1 MSAPASISDNIS
13 KFLQL
18 ATLTKNTVNPG
29 SLSSVVKQTNVEP
42 FCVISKDCVNLE
54 YITDVN
60 STLLNMF
67 SAYYLQAISTIT
79 RLSDVRIKKV
89 LNAVGTNTQ
98 FSLESVSLNADVLKF
113 KLPNSTNLSME
124 NELTDK
130 FKDILSKVPGHNG
143 KDYPNA
149 KSGLSENS
157 QEYYNTANL
166 AIGKII
172 EVTITLDGGIR
183 TIVKEKTSR
192 TVDNTNSSDYSR
204 QDQYDENADHTGSS
218 TTERTSNSTKEGTM
232 VGTDQQIIKNDDV
245 LVTIPIHV
253 RLLVNVVGPKTID
266 SLLVRHKE
274 DISFDERWYSWRSGR
289 ISFWKDLVMCQDL
302 IRERKRQ
309 ALDSDGDVVN
319 KIDAR
324 VRNAIVNKVAKMSFK
339 TLGGQASEIKDV
351 DTMSFGVASNLYVI
365 TAAEASRIEYHLHG
379 KLSDTKT
386 RNKLFGNGYAMI
398 LAVIDPDRERVK
410 FYINGVDGYTDLSVR
425 EIKSMSKN
433 KGPDINDM
441 LKMLQMGMSPTF

>member
-18 ATLTKNTVNPG
+18 VTLTKNTVNPS
-29 SLSSVVKQTNVEP
+29 SLSSIVKQTNVEP

-67 SAYYLQAISTIT
+67 CAYYLQAISTIT
-79 RLSDVRIKKV
+79 RLSDVRIKKI

-113 KLPNSTNLSME
+113 KLPNSTNLSLE
-124 NELTDK
+124 SELTDK
-130 FKDILSKVPGHNG
+130 FKDVLSKVPGHNG
-143 KDYPNA
+143 RDYPNA

-172 EVTITLDGGIR
+172 EVTITLDGGVR
-183 TIVKEKTSR
+183 TFNKTKTS
-192 TVDNTNSSDYSR
+192 TTNDNGVSNYFEGNNIVPDNTTVTER
-204 QDQYDENADHTGSS
+204 ES
-218 TTERTSNSTKEGTM
+218 TTKGTE
-232 VGTDQQIIKNDDV
+232 QQIIKNDDV

-289 ISFWKDLVMCQDL
+289 ISFWKDLVLCQDL

-309 ALDSDGDVVN
+309 ALDSDGEVVN
-319 KIDAR
+319 SIDAR
-324 VRNAIVNKVAKMSFK
+324 VRNAILQKVAKMSIK
-339 TLGGQASEIKDV
+339 TYGGKATEIKDT

-410 FYINGVDGYTDLSVR
+410 FYINGVDGFTDLSVR

-433 KGPDINDM
+433 KGPDISDM
-441 LKMLQMGMSPTF
+441 LKMMQMGMAPTF

>member
-1 MSAPASISDNIS
+1 MSVSASISDSIS
-13 KFLQL
+13 KFLQI
-18 ATLTKNTVNPG
+18 AHLTNLTNNTFNPS
-29 SLSSVVKQTNVEP
+29 SLSNMVKQTNVEP

-60 STLLNMF
+60 GTLLNMF
-67 SAYYLQAISTIT
+67 AAYYLQAISTIT
-79 RLSDVRIKKV
+79 RLDDVRIKKV
-89 LNAVGTNTQ
+89 LDAVGTNT
-98 FSLESVSLNADVLKF
+98 SVTLESVSLDTGVLKF
-113 KLPNSTNLSME
+113 KLPNSANLSLESATNNKLGAPTNM
-124 NELTDK
+124 
-130 FKDILSKVPGHNG
+130 S
-143 KDYPNA
+143 
-149 KSGLSENS
+149 SGFSEDS
-157 QEYYNTANL
+157 QEYYNTSNL

-192 TVDNTNSSDYSR
+192 TVDNTNGSDYSR
-204 QDQYDENADHTGSS
+204 QDQYDENANHSGSS
-218 TTERTSNSTKEGTM
+218 TTEHTSKSTKEGTM
-232 VGTDQQIIKNDDV
+232 VGTDQQIIKNDDI
-245 LVTIPIHV
+245 LITIPIHI
-253 RLLVNVVGPKTID
+253 RLLVNVVGTKTID
-266 SLLVRHKE
+266 SLLVRYKE
-274 DISFDERWYSWRSGR
+274 DIGFGERWYSWRAGR

-309 ALDSDGDVVN
+309 ALDSDGDVVS

-324 VRNAIVNKVAKMSFK
+324 VRNAVVNKVAKMSFK
-339 TLGGQASEIKDV
+339 TLGGKASEIKDV

-379 KLSDTKT
+379 KLSDAKT

-410 FYINGVDGYTDLSVR
+410 FYINGVDGFTDLSVR

>member
-1 MSAPASISDNIS
+1 M
-13 KFLQL
+13 
-18 ATLTKNTVNPG
+18 
-29 SLSSVVKQTNVEP
+29 
-42 FCVISKDCVNLE
+42 
-54 YITDVN
+54 
-60 STLLNMF
+60 
-67 SAYYLQAISTIT
+67 
-79 RLSDVRIKKV
+79 
-89 LNAVGTNTQ
+89 
-98 FSLESVSLNADVLKF
+98 
-113 KLPNSTNLSME
+113 
-124 NELTDK
+124 
-130 FKDILSKVPGHNG
+130 
-143 KDYPNA
+143 
-149 KSGLSENS
+149 
-157 QEYYNTANL
+157 

-232 VGTDQQIIKNDDV
+232 VGTDQQIIKNDDI

-309 ALDSDGDVVN
+309 AMDDDSEVVS

-324 VRNAIVNKVAKMSFK
+324 VRNAIVQKVAKMSIK
-339 TLGGQASEIKDV
+339 TYSGKATEIKDT

-379 KLSDTKT
+379 KLSDAKT

>member
-130 FKDILSKVPGHNG
+130 FKHILSKVPDHNG
-143 KDYPNA
+143 RNYPNA

-172 EVTITLDGGIR
+172 EVTITLDGGVR
-183 TIVKEKTSR
+183 AFDKTK
-192 TVDNTNSSDYSR
+192 
-204 QDQYDENADHTGSS
+204 S
-218 TTERTSNSTKEGTM
+218 TTTKDNGISNYFEGNEIIPDNATVTKREST
-232 VGTDQQIIKNDDV
+232 
-245 LVTIPIHV
+245 
-253 RLLVNVVGPKTID
+253 
-266 SLLVRHKE
+266 
-274 DISFDERWYSWRSGR
+274 
-289 ISFWKDLVMCQDL
+289 
-302 IRERKRQ
+302 
-309 ALDSDGDVVN
+309 
-319 KIDAR
+319 
-324 VRNAIVNKVAKMSFK
+324 
-339 TLGGQASEIKDV
+339 
-351 DTMSFGVASNLYVI
+351 
-365 TAAEASRIEYHLHG
+365 AE
-379 KLSDTKT
+379 LS
-386 RNKLFGNGYAMI
+386 
-398 LAVIDPDRERVK
+398 
-410 FYINGVDGYTDLSVR
+410 
-425 EIKSMSKN
+425 
-433 KGPDINDM
+433 
-441 LKMLQMGMSPTF
+441 